1 MLGFKLEFIIGFV
14 FVVEIGGRRGLQKNR
29 EGVGSHC
36 WKVGVR
42 TTEIIVFLVE
52 LRSQFNFLSLLLKL
66 IS

>member
-42 TTEIIVFLVE
+42 TTGVKVFLVE
-52 LRSQFNFLSLLLKL
+52 LQSRWK
-66 IS
+66 